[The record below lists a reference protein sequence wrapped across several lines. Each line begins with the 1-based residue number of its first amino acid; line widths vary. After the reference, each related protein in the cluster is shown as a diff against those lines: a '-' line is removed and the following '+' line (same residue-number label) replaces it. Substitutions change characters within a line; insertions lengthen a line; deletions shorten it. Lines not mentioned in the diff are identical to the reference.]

1 MFANKSF
8 WPWKFREG
16 LPALG
21 TARREAEFVRAE
33 VVFSSSDLFLSAFD
47 CFGLLFPGKVA
58 VTPVGLLGKGLA
70 GELDS
75 SPGSAACS
83 F

>member
-21 TARREAEFVRAE
+21 TARREAEFVGAE
-33 VVFSSSDLFLSAFD
+33 VVFSSSDLFFLRLTVLVFCS
-47 CFGLLFPGKVA
+47 
-58 VTPVGLLGKGLA
+58 LGKSQLLPWG
-70 GELDS
+70 
-75 SPGSAACS
+75 